1 MALTVPLPEGPEL
14 KSPADFEDSP
24 LSRAAKQPLMLGLF
38 LNLQDINFSS
48 LPTSNS
54 WTFDYNAELV
64 KRAEELGFEIA
75 FSRTQWLPKGGY
87 DGESSL
93 DSFIALGA
101 MAAVT
106 KSILLISTIH
116 VLYGPLH
123 PLHLAKYG
131 ATLDHIAKGRWGINI
146 VTGHRAVE
154 HEMFGWQR
162 IDHDKRYDMAGELFD
177 VLHRLWGETENFS
190 HEGNQQ
196 WLDYAKAR
204 FRPPA
209 AGDGDRFARRHRFR
223 RTPFRSGF
231 RHLARRRAYRQR
243 AGNASRSCRHYQE
256 PRQGL
261 WQAGEDAH
269 QPDHRQP

>member
-1 MALTVPLPEGPEL
+1 MALTVSLPEGPEL
-14 KSPADFEDSP
+14 KSPTDFEDSP
-24 LSRAAKQPLMLGLF
+24 LSRAVKQPLMLGLF

-131 ATLDHIAKGRWGINI
+131 ATLDHIARGRWGINI
-146 VTGHRAVE
+146 VTGHRAIE

-190 HEGNQQ
+190 YEGKLAFGG
-196 WLDYAKAR
+196 WLQTGR
-204 FRPPA
+204 RL
-209 AGDGDRFARRHRFR
+209 RRHVR
-223 RTPFRSGF
+223 
-231 RHLARRRAYRQR
+231 LA
-243 AGNASRSCRHYQE
+243 
-256 PRQGL
+256 
-261 WQAGEDAH
+261 
-269 QPDHRQP
+269 

>member
-14 KSPADFEDSP
+14 KGPTDFEDSP
-24 LSRAAKQPLMLGLF
+24 LSRAVKQPLMLGLF

-54 WTFDYNAELV
+54 WTFDYNAGLV

-123 PLHLAKYG
+123 PLHLG
-131 ATLDHIAKGRWGINI
+131 SGLIAHSQKITVAARAMAERKTI
-146 VTGHRAVE
+146 GH
-154 HEMFGWQR
+154 
-162 IDHDKRYDMAGELFD
+162 L
-177 VLHRLWGETENFS
+177 S
-190 HEGNQQ
+190 
-196 WLDYAKAR
+196 
-204 FRPPA
+204 
-209 AGDGDRFARRHRFR
+209 
-223 RTPFRSGF
+223 
-231 RHLARRRAYRQR
+231 
-243 AGNASRSCRHYQE
+243 
-256 PRQGL
+256 
-261 WQAGEDAH
+261 
-269 QPDHRQP
+269 